1 MNGSREF
8 PDADNECGLDFLLR
22 LLKSTAIDMYM
33 VSNRSCNH
41 NAVLPESWREK
52 EMFDMNL
59 SWKRLGNSS
68 SDRENVMPEFTWR
81 NITPENQHY
90 FFLKAEFPK
99 AAPLMG

>member
-1 MNGSREF
+1 MYEPNDF
-8 PDADNECGLDFLLR
+8 PLAYII
-22 LLKSTAIDMYM
+22 IDQFHF
-33 VSNRSCNH
+33 RSCNH